1 MNASQRRP
9 GSGSTLRAL
18 GSLEAVR
25 RAEAGA
31 EGSTES
37 PGKRRRL
44 EDDEDGGKMEEKIGF
59 SGTGTYASSML
70 GASRS
75 VPDFRS
81 STTTP
86 AATPQ
91 KPTAGAAS
99 TSPFTFSVPFSSST
113 TPQQTPQSSVPD
125 STRATTISAKPSQSL
140 TSGLSR
146 YSRQPSL
153 VAPSPLRHST
163 SFDSPDGK
171 KSPNN
176 AKKASG
182 PSLAAETVKKTQAAQ
197 MVMDLIEE
205 EEAAQVC
212 TGGYRLS
219 PPPPLPL
226 LAGVFDSFQ

>member
-1 MNASQRRP
+1 MPPPTSTTSLRQSTSSMSFLSPSRSTKFVPMRNHRLPSAPSSPAPSSSIESIPGRPLSGTPQRSALGASTRRRPIYLGPGMNASQRRP

-125 STRATTISAKPSQSL
+125 STRATTISAKPSS
-140 TSGLSR
+140 T
-146 YSRQPSL
+146 
-153 VAPSPLRHST
+153 LR
-163 SFDSPDGK
+163 
-171 KSPNN
+171 
-176 AKKASG
+176 
-182 PSLAAETVKKTQAAQ
+182 
-197 MVMDLIEE
+197 
-205 EEAAQVC
+205 
-212 TGGYRLS
+212 
-219 PPPPLPL
+219 
-226 LAGVFDSFQ
+226 